1 MTLKETEYEGWK
13 NYATWNVS
21 LWLNNE
27 YGIYLGAV
35 AFMKDYKG
43 KNAYKDFCIDAGLDV
58 QYTPDRIKWVS
69 EKLDYTALNAMM
81 RELVE

>member
-13 NYATWNVS
+13 NYDTWNVS
-21 LWLNNE
+21 LTLNNE

-35 AFMKDYKG
+35 AFMKDYIG
-43 KNAYKDFCIDAGLDV
+43 NHPYIDFCEETGLNV
-58 QYTPDRIKWVS
+58 QSTPDKIKWVS